1 MALLNTNRGIQIE
14 RRFHLMLSQNNSYPN
29 TVEQGSPTF
38 FGPRATFWML
48 MMAGAHLSQSAQNSR
63 RLVTLLR
70 IRRRCHYLVCCSC
83 LPEIEVFFKKK
94 KGLIL
99 PPPIVFRGQFDG
111 IQVSSSD
118 KRSRFAKISDM
129 SEKVMYHRLLKSF

>member
-1 MALLNTNRGIQIE
+1 MALLNANRGIQIE
-14 RRFHLMLSQNNSYPN
+14 RRFHFMLSQNN

-94 KGLIL
+94 KVLFCL
-99 PPPIVFRGQFDG
+99 HQ
-111 IQVSSSD
+111 SC
-118 KRSRFAKISDM
+118 FAVNSTESKCPVQTNGPD
-129 SEKVMYHRLLKSF
+129 LLKSRTCQRRSCTIDF